1 MACLNYEL
9 TMSLSR
15 LVMTLNLKTCP
26 QCHTDQQ
33 ASCAQIQQH
42 CTIEPVLT
50 QKYRIERSH
59 HRMNSVGIRKSSEK
73 EDVVGLKMGP
83 HGRSLVRRASSG
95 SGQHPSE
102 NDSVIRNMSQWLP
115 FFFLVYYVQGNMI
128 KNVFSKF

>member
-26 QCHTDQQ
+26 HCHTDQRRT
-33 ASCAQIQQH
+33 CAQIQRHTAIRASSYTEIQDRTFPSQNEQ
-42 CTIEPVLT
+42 CRY
-50 QKYRIERSH
+50 QKTLRR
-59 HRMNSVGIRKSSEK
+59 

-83 HGRSLVRRASSG
+83 HGRSLWLGEHLQDQANT
-95 SGQHPSE
+95 PSE

-115 FFFLVYYVQGNMI
+115 FFFF
-128 KNVFSKF
+128 FSLCIMFKVT